1 METSEQAEFVAACG
15 ALLSGSSSAEARR
28 AADAWMTGFQRS
40 AQAWR
45 AADAVLAQPAGAVRG
60 AAVAFL
66 AAKCLQTKVRYDL
79 GEQVGVEQLVGLR
92 ARLTAHLRQWQ
103 HERAVATQLCLSLVS
118 LLLQSPSSLDLRLL
132 AQEVAAEASLL
143 EVLTLLPEEHAEGT
157 YFSGDRAQRARINGE
172 LFDSAND
179 VLLFLASREHLG
191 EGALRCLRAWVSLV
205 EPQGEVLASSGLL
218 ERLAAAVAG
227 GEENAAS
234 AVAALVAV
242 LGQYRYHWDDPGHA
256 AVLSKTLPLVVQ
268 LEPTFSRASREDD
281 DELAGL
287 LARVFCAAA
296 DAVPTA
302 DDLLRLVLLASQH
315 ANWEVAAHT
324 WHFWCGALKRM
335 VGAPELEDEEEYN
348 GHEQERQLRRR
359 EEQQQQQL
367 QHQQGQQEQ
376 LARKA
381 AALGREL
388 FRCCLRCAAPQQ
400 LGVLTT
406 ELEDDFYFSRRDM
419 STLLL
424 EPLFRDRAFRAAARE
439 ALLAAAAAGDWCA
452 AESALFCAAMLPLP
466 GHESADVEQA
476 SALLAA
482 VLDKAAPAA
491 LTAPPRPL
499 LAETLA
505 RLLRSAPREVFE
517 PALACALRVVVA
529 VPSAGRVAA
538 ESVVALA
545 RRHAS
550 VASAAHA
557 EGLLRLALDRAISQD
572 ERLDVV
578 EALALVIDAQGGDQA
593 VAAVRHVAMAMAALL
608 DSGSVADVC
617 FALHALTTLFRMVR
631 DQATLPTFSQLFP
644 GLCELT
650 RRSSAQARVAERL
663 ASLFKVAIRSYGD
676 AFEPFLAVFLALM
689 TEGFRASHGSPFVY
703 ATGIALEAFS
713 GPQHRQLVA
722 GALAAV
728 ATTAVEVLRNQ
739 QAFVDQPDV
748 VEDVFVT
755 MKRGL
760 KHAAADLV
768 RVPAYP
774 DLCRSAVSNLLMD
787 HRQACGA
794 VLLFLEVALK
804 QGQLEASLHV
814 PLLRQLVAGI
824 CGASP
829 RNLVSS
835 VDDGS
840 LAMTLRACA
849 RALGPDAFHGELAG
863 ALKATQQLDNQ
874 TRERALAEIADA
886 VRIGA
891 DLAMD
896 DACHHL
902 SDSARKRRDR
912 KV

>member
-1 METSEQAEFVAACG
+1 MGSSEQAEFVAACS
-15 ALLSGSSSAEARR
+15 ALLSEGSSAEARR

-66 AAKCLQTKVRYDL
+66 AAKCLQSKVRYDL
-79 GEQVGVEQLVGLR
+79 GEQVGVEQLAGLR

-118 LLLQSPSSLDLRLL
+118 LLLQSPSPLDLRSL
-132 AQEVAAEASLL
+132 AQEVPAEASLL

-157 YFSGDRAQRARINGE
+157 YFAGDRAQRARINGE
-172 LFDSAND
+172 FFDAAND
-179 VLLFLASREHLG
+179 VLRFLASRERLG

-205 EPQGEVLASSGLL
+205 EPQGQVLAGSGLL
-218 ERLAAAVAG
+218 ERLVAAVAA

-242 LGQYRYHWDDPGHA
+242 FGQYRYHWDDPGHA

-268 LEPTFSRASREDD
+268 LEPTFARASREED
-281 DELAGL
+281 DEVAGL

-302 DDLLRLVLLASQH
+302 DELLRLVLLASQH
-315 ANWEVAAHT
+315 ASWEVAAHT
-324 WHFWCGALKRM
+324 WHFWCGALRRM
-335 VGAPELEDEEEYN
+335 AGAPAPEVEDEEDYY
-348 GHEQERQLRRR
+348 GHEQDRQPRRHHQ
-359 EEQQQQQL
+359 EQQQQGPGQL
-367 QHQQGQQEQ
+367 EE

-381 AALGREL
+381 AALGCEL

-400 LGVLTT
+400 LGALTA
-406 ELEDDFYFSRRDM
+406 ELDDDFYFSRRDM
-419 STLLL
+419 SSLLF
-424 EPLFRDRAFRAAARE
+424 EPLFRDRAFRASARE

-466 GHESADVEQA
+466 GNEPADAEHA
-476 SALLAA
+476 GALLAA
-482 VLDKAAPAA
+482 ALDKAAPAA
-491 LTAPPRPL
+491 LAAPPRPL

-517 PALACALRVVVA
+517 PALAYALRIVVA

-545 RRHAS
+545 RRHAA

-578 EALALVIDAQGGDQA
+578 EALALVIDAQGGEEA

-608 DSGSVADVC
+608 ESGSVTDVC

-631 DQATLPTFSQLFP
+631 DQATLPTFAQLFP

-650 RRSSAQARVAERL
+650 RRSSAQVRVAERL
-663 ASLFKVAIRSYGD
+663 ATLFKVAIRSYGD
-676 AFEPFLAVFLALM
+676 AFEPFLALFLALM
-689 TEGFRASHGSPFVY
+689 CESFRDSHLSPFVY
-703 ATGIALEAFS
+703 AVGIALEAFS

-728 ATTAVEVLRNQ
+728 AATAVQVLRDR

-748 VEDVFVT
+748 VEDVFAT
-755 MKRGL
+755 MRRGI
-760 KHAAADLV
+760 KHVSADLV
-768 RVPAYP
+768 RVPAFP
-774 DLCRSAVSNLLMD
+774 DLCRLAVANVLTD
-787 HRQACGA
+787 HRQACGQ
-794 VLLFLEVALK
+794 VLLFLELALK
-804 QGQLEASLHV
+804 QGQLQAALHA

-829 RNLVSS
+829 RGMVSS
-835 VDDGS
+835 MDDGS

-849 RALGPDAFHGELAG
+849 RAMDAFYGELAA
-863 ALKATQQLDNQ
+863 ALKATQELDNQ
-874 TRERALAEIADA
+874 TRERALAEITDA
-886 VRIGA
+886 VRTGA
-891 DLAMD
+891 DVAMD